1 MTKFQRAQ
9 QVRDTSEN
17 IVRDTQV
24 GHSKKEEKKELIIYI
39 YYYILYIEG
48 VPEKKIKIRER
59 NKY

>member
-39 YYYILYIEG
+39 YTIIFC
-48 VPEKKIKIRER
+48 I
-59 NKY
+59 